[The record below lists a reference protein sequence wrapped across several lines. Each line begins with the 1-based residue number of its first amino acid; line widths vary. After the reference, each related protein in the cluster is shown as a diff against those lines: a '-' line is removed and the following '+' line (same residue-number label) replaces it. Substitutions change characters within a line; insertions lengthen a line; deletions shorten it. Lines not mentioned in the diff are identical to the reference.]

1 MAEYDEQGM
10 AIAAA
15 EILLSLRTRKLARW
29 PEWVPRPSNDLAPAA
44 ADLQRPEDA
53 EDELPPIPERWPK
66 RPRLSPRAVAKGT
79 AWLVSW
85 ESPFARLGEPVLAR
99 SGACSSGEERARSH
113 PRVTKAKRAPLAARR
128 PETPPYYVSATGSG
142 PSTSGMDRARSRRRP
157 RVSEKA
163 QATAAAWTDGAMDR
177 ARSRRR
183 PRVSEKA
190 QATAAAWTDG
200 AMAASSPET
209 PFDYA
214 NAAGSGA
221 SSSGDEVARST
232 AKRKAQGPGGSG
244 VPSSGDEGCSS
255 PAKRARADVS
265 IAGAVQPAPGAV
277 KLEDQK
283 TENNY
288 RDEKG
293 HLMFD
298 LNEDPDM
305 AAEW

>member
-15 EILLSLRTRKLARW
+15 EILVSLRSRNLARW
-29 PEWVPRPSNDLAPAA
+29 PEWVPRPSNDLAAAA
-44 ADLQRPEDA
+44 ADLQRPEKV
-53 EDELPPIPERWPK
+53 EDELPPIPEGWPK
-66 RPRLSPRAVAKGT
+66 RPRLPPRAVAKGT
-79 AWLVSW
+79 AWLLSW
-85 ESPFARLGEPVLAR
+85 ESPFARLGEHLVAR
-99 SGACSSGEERARSH
+99 SGACSSGDERARSH
-113 PRVTKAKRAPLAARR
+113 PRVTKAKREPLAARR
-128 PETPPYYVSATGSG
+128 PETPPYYVSAAGSG
-142 PSTSGMDRARSRRRP
+142 PSTSGMDRARSR
-157 RVSEKA
+157 
-163 QATAAAWTDGAMDR
+163 
-177 ARSRRR
+177 SRRR
-183 PRVSEKA
+183 QRVSEKA

-232 AKRKAQGPGGSG
+232 AKRKAQGSGGSG

-265 IAGAVQPAPGAV
+265 IAVAVAGTVTVQPAAAAV

-305 AAEW
+305 AEEW

>member
-15 EILLSLRTRKLARW
+15 EILLSLRSRKLARW
-29 PEWVPRPSNDLAPAA
+29 PDWVPRPSGDLA
-44 ADLQRPEDA
+44 ADLQRPEEEA
-53 EDELPPIPERWPK
+53 EDELPPIPEGWPK
-66 RPRLSPRAVAKGT
+66 RPRLPPRAVAKGT
-79 AWLVSW
+79 AWLLSW
-85 ESPFARLGEPVLAR
+85 ESPFARLGEHPVAR
-99 SGACSSGEERARSH
+99 SGACSSGDERARSH
-113 PRVTKAKRAPLAARR
+113 PRVTKAKREPLAARR
-128 PETPPYYVSATGSG
+128 PETPPYYVSAAGSG
-142 PSTSGMDRARSRRRP
+142 PSTSGMDRARSRRRQ

-163 QATAAAWTDGAMDR
+163 QATAAAWTN
-177 ARSRRR
+177 
-183 PRVSEKA
+183 
-190 QATAAAWTDG
+190 G

-232 AKRKAQGPGGSG
+232 AKRKAQGSGGSG

-265 IAGAVQPAPGAV
+265 IAVAVQPAAGAF

-283 TENNY
+283 TESNY

-305 AAEW
+305 SEEW

>member
-1 MAEYDEQGM
+1 MAEEYDEQGM

-29 PEWVPRPSNDLAPAA
+29 PEWVPRPSNELTAA
-44 ADLQRPEDA
+44 ATDLQRPEEA

-66 RPRLSPRAVAKGT
+66 RPRLPPRAVAKGT
-79 AWLVSW
+79 AWLLTLKST
-85 ESPFARLGEPVLAR
+85 SARLGQPVLAR

-113 PRVTKAKRAPLAARR
+113 PRVTKAKREPLAARA

-142 PSTSGMDRARSRRRP
+142 PSTSGLDQARSRRRP

-163 QATAAAWTDGAMDR
+163 QATATAWTDGAM
-177 ARSRRR
+177 
-183 PRVSEKA
+183 E
-190 QATAAAWTDG
+190 
-200 AMAASSPET
+200 ASSPET

-214 NAAGSGA
+214 NAVGSGA
-221 SSSGDEVARST
+221 SSSGDDVARST
-232 AKRKAQGPGGSG
+232 AKRKAEGSGGSG
-244 VPSSGDEGCSS
+244 GPLSGDEGCSS
-255 PAKRARADVS
+255 PAKRARPDV
-265 IAGAVQPAPGAV
+265 AGAGAAQPAAAAV
-277 KLEDQK
+277 KVEVQK

-298 LNEDPDM
+298 LNEDPNM
-305 AAEW
+305 AEEW

>member
-15 EILLSLRTRKLARW
+15 EILLSLRSRTLARW
-29 PEWVPRPSNDLAPAA
+29 PDWVPRPSGDLAPAA
-44 ADLQRPEDA
+44 ADLQRPEEA
-53 EDELPPIPERWPK
+53 EDELPPIPEGWPK
-66 RPRLSPRAVAKGT
+66 RPRLPPRAVAKGT
-79 AWLVSW
+79 AWLLSW
-85 ESPFARLGEPVLAR
+85 ESPFARLGQPVVAR

-113 PRVTKAKRAPLAARR
+113 PRVTKVKREPLAARR
-128 PETPPYYVSATGSG
+128 PETPPYYVSAAGSG

-163 QATAAAWTDGAMDR
+163 QAAAAAWTDG
-177 ARSRRR
+177 
-183 PRVSEKA
+183 P
-190 QATAAAWTDG
+190 
-200 AMAASSPET
+200 MAASSPET

-232 AKRKAQGPGGSG
+232 AKRKAQGSGGSG

-265 IAGAVQPAPGAV
+265 IAVAGAGAVQPAV

-298 LNEDPDM
+298 LNEDP
-305 AAEW
+305 AWRRSG

>member
-15 EILLSLRTRKLARW
+15 EILLSLRSRKLARW
-29 PEWVPRPSNDLAPAA
+29 PEWVPRPSNNLP
-44 ADLQRPEDA
+44 ADLQRPEEA
-53 EDELPPIPERWPK
+53 EDELPPIPKGWPK
-66 RPRLSPRAVAKGT
+66 RPRLPPRAVAKGT
-79 AWLVSW
+79 AWLLSLD
-85 ESPFARLGEPVLAR
+85 SPFARLGQPVLAR

-113 PRVTKAKRAPLAARR
+113 PRVTKAKREPLAARR
-128 PETPPYYVSATGSG
+128 PETPPYYVSAAGSG

-157 RVSEKA
+157 RVSEK
-163 QATAAAWTDGAMDR
+163 
-177 ARSRRR
+177 
-183 PRVSEKA
+183 EKA
-190 QATAAAWTDG
+190 QATATAWTDA

-232 AKRKAQGPGGSG
+232 AKRKAQGGSGGSG
-244 VPSSGDEGCSS
+244 GPSSGDEGCSS
-255 PAKRARADVS
+255 PAKRARADV
-265 IAGAVQPAPGAV
+265 AGAGQAATAAV

-305 AAEW
+305 LQEW